1 MYIGNQLHM
10 YLHITDVLVHVCV
23 HIYAG
28 ILKHLKAVR
37 IFKLDSQLTVDF
49 IWQIFYMTCEV

>member
-1 MYIGNQLHM
+1 MYMYIGNQLHM

-37 IFKLDSQLTVDF
+37 IYKLDSQLTVDF
-49 IWQIFYMTCEV
+49 LW